1 MTRIQQL
8 YCLLQHSS
16 EHLNYYGFLLFR
28 NNTVLK
34 TILRKIP
41 VCFLNSVIQ
50 CYCLQAQKVEGR
62 EQEMAVVRS
71 STRCWSFRDLGD
83 KNEWKEQEGRRLQQN
98 RKSLYGQIFGWSC
111 VELGVGRNGSI
122 MGQFQLGIFWFY
134 DPTSVLERWVEVSVT
149 SAKQDRDPSL
159 QKWDLYNQQKSLITS
174 TLNGRVEGLLA
185 LSWRD

>member
-71 STRCWSFRDLGD
+71 STRCWSFRDPGD

-149 SAKQDRDPSL
+149 STKQDRDPSL
-159 QKWDLYNQQKSLITS
+159 QKWY
-174 TLNGRVEGLLA
+174 
-185 LSWRD
+185 